1 MVLLKQPRYTLRL
14 YWLTMLAIIC
24 LRISLDLMP
33 CLWSNA
39 GLQKTCCYIFCGI
52 LLYLAIQSYAFDDYR
67 TRDIVPQN
75 PLEKLFDLLVPSVFR
90 VKRARPLLR
99 HGSMLSNHTVT
110 QFRNMYSQRSTCI
123 TSLPITTYTFAK
135 WNYHFQR

>member
-14 YWLTMLAIIC
+14 HWLTILAIIC

-52 LLYLAIQSYAFDDYR
+52 LLYLAVKSYAFDDYR
-67 TRDIVPQN
+67 TRDIVCSPLLPQN
-75 PLEKLFDLLVPSVFR
+75 PLEKLFDLFVPSVSR

-99 HGSMLSNHTVT
+99 HGSMLSNH
-110 QFRNMYSQRSTCI
+110 SWA
-123 TSLPITTYTFAK
+123 SLNQNLTA
-135 WNYHFQR
+135 